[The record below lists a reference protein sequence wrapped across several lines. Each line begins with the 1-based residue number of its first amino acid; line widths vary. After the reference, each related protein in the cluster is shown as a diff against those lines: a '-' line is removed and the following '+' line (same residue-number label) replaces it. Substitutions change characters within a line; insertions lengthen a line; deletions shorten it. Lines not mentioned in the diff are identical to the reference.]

1 MNTNHKNAPGDK
13 LQSGLVMTVT
23 DGESSKFVGLLNA
36 GFMVKIR
43 VGESVQALLC
53 DRIGL
58 DQSYF
63 DERIQTLFLNSK
75 PVDDPTTAVVKN
87 GSILA
92 LSAAMPG
99 LVGATFRKGG
109 KYRWM
114 RSSISH
120 PDDSEVKAG
129 RTGWVTVKLFNLILK
144 ELGPF
149 FLEAGVW
156 LKGETIQAFF
166 ADRTSSL
173 AGTIQS
179 VFLNGREVAPEALL
193 ELEGRD
199 ELMKIKIVSD
209 TANPDI
215 SRKLQL

>member
-120 PDDSEVKAG
+120 PDDSDVKAG

-166 ADRTSSL
+166 
-173 AGTIQS
+173 
-179 VFLNGREVAPEALL
+179 
-193 ELEGRD
+193 
-199 ELMKIKIVSD
+199 
-209 TANPDI
+209 
-215 SRKLQL
+215 

>member
-1 MNTNHKNAPGDK
+1 M
-13 LQSGLVMTVT
+13 
-23 DGESSKFVGLLNA
+23 
-36 GFMVKIR
+36 
-43 VGESVQALLC
+43 
-53 DRIGL
+53 
-58 DQSYF
+58 
-63 DERIQTLFLNSK
+63 
-75 PVDDPTTAVVKN
+75 
-87 GSILA
+87 
-92 LSAAMPG
+92 
-99 LVGATFRKGG
+99 
-109 KYRWM
+109 W
-114 RSSISH
+114 
-120 PDDSEVKAG
+120 
-129 RTGWVTVKLFNLILK
+129 NLILK

>member
-1 MNTNHKNAPGDK
+1 MKSKQEIATGEISEPGMI
-13 LQSGLVMTVT
+13 LTVT
-23 DGESSKFVGLLNA
+23 DGESCKFVGLLNA
-36 GFMVKIR
+36 GFRVKIR

-75 PVDDPTTAVVKN
+75 PVDDPATAVVKN

-114 RSSISH
+114 RGSISH
-120 PDDSEVKAG
+120 PDDSDVTAG
-129 RTGWVTVKLFNLILK
+129 KTGWVTVKLFNLILK

-156 LKGETIQAFF
+156 LKGKTIQAFF
-166 ADRTSSL
+166 TDRSSSL

-179 VFLNGREVAPEALL
+179 VFLNGREVAPNAIL
-193 ELEGRD
+193 
-199 ELMKIKIVSD
+199 KIEWQEEPIYIKVVPH
-209 TANPDI
+209 TAKQDV
-215 SRKLQL
+215 L

>member
-1 MNTNHKNAPGDK
+1 MHINHENATGK
-13 LQSGLVMTVT
+13 KSQHGLVLTVT
-23 DGESSKFVGLLNA
+23 ATDFHKFVGLLHA
-36 GFMVKIR
+36 GFILNIR
-43 VGESVQALLC
+43 VGESVQTLLC

-58 DQSYF
+58 DKYYF

-75 PVDDPTTAVVKN
+75 PVDDPATAVVKDN
-87 GSILA
+87 AILA

-120 PDDSEVKAG
+120 PDDSDMTTGK
-129 RTGWVTVKLFNLILK
+129 TGWVTVKLFNLILK

-166 ADRTSSL
+166 TDRTSSL

-179 VFLNGREVAPEALL
+179 VFLNGREVAPNAIL
-193 ELEGRD
+193 
-199 ELMKIKIVSD
+199 KIEWQEEPIYIKVIPH
-209 TANPDI
+209 TAKQDV
-215 SRKLQL
+215 L